1 MQASVA
7 DRIVR
12 QGVVPVV
19 RADSVERAEQ
29 VAVTLHGAGM
39 DVVEI
44 TFTVPGAAGLIERL
58 RRRIPD
64 ALVGAGTVLDAETAR
79 LAVLAGAQF
88 LVSVVPAR
96 GVALV
101 GNRYGVPFVLGGQTP
116 YEVLQAAEA
125 GSTFVKLFPASV
137 VGPGFL
143 REMRGPLPGV
153 RFLPTGGITEESM
166 GVWFEQGAA
175 AVGLGSSLI
184 GREPVFDPG
193 ALTIR
198 VQRCLEQVRALR
210 QGG

>member
-96 GVALV
+96 GVAIV

-184 GREPVFDPG
+184 GRESVFDPG